1 MYQLQNIQTL
11 KFAGVHVA
19 RVASV
24 VFMKQLF
31 SFTYLRSEIVI
42 Y

>member
-19 RVASV
+19 RVASEITI
-24 VFMKQLF
+24 FI
-31 SFTYLRSEIVI
+31 YLSAE
-42 Y
+42 